1 MSHLKWN
8 AVNASENL
16 EILKR
21 FGDFEYSFQPVHW
34 IERIKEHCSII
45 ETDINPRI
53 SGKIS
58 FLIISSIKHFIS

>member
-1 MSHLKWN
+1 MKVAHLKWK

-21 FGDFEYSFQPVHW
+21 FGDFKYSFQPVHW
-34 IERIKEHCSII
+34 IERIKEHCCII
-45 ETDINPRI
+45 ENDINPRI

-58 FLIISSIKHFIS
+58 FLIISCI